1 MSIATPE
8 IRERAIDAYRSG
20 KGTQAEVAHMFCVSL
35 RTFERWWKV
44 YREEGRVAPL
54 PRGHNPPALDEDA
67 MQRLE
72 SLVEAQPDRTLEQL
86 RNALGVSCSVVTIHN
101 TLRRLDWRYKKN
113 RYVPANSNDPT

>member
-1 MSIATPE
+1 
-8 IRERAIDAYRSG
+8 
-20 KGTQAEVAHMFCVSL
+20 MFGVSL
-35 RTFERWWKV
+35 RTFERWWKA

-72 SLVEAQPDRTLEQL
+72 SLVQAQPDRTLEQL
-86 RNALGVSCSVVTIHN
+86 RDALGVSCSVVTIHN